1 MTARAELNAYLEQ
14 LEKRLK
20 RGALLQGMAIVGV
33 SALVVTL
40 LLVPIA
46 NRFAFSDGS
55 LLGGRLLLVLVLGLG
70 VAFGLAI
77 PVYRLTRRYAAKT
90 AETANPA
97 FNQSLITFAEREGT
111 DQSGFLE
118 LLASDTL
125 KNARITDAETLVPNA
140 KLMAAL
146 GAGFASFG
154 VLLWLIIAGP
164 GFMGYGAAL
173 LWMGGRA
180 NVAAMYELRVT
191 PGDATVRRNSD
202 ELITAQPV
210 GVQANKVQIFARYL
224 SASKWEELAMQP
236 QPAGSGYQFVFAGI
250 PDGVEYYVQAGPLR
264 SRHFNLKVVDV
275 AGVKQI
281 KVTYRYPAWTGMP
294 TTTDEHGGDVRAIA
308 GTQADLEIHTD
319 RPLPNGLIVLDDRQ
333 VNLSGGANNT
343 YHATIGVDKD
353 GSYHVGTVDQGQPVR
368 LSEDYFI
375 EADKANPP
383 DVALVRP
390 NRDYQASP
398 IEEVTV
404 QAKAN
409 DDFGLQDFTLHY
421 SVNGAPEKTVDMLK
435 AKGAKAAD
443 GSTLLSME
451 NFKAVPGDVVSVYA
465 TAKDAKMESRTDMFF
480 IQAEPFEREFSQSQE
495 SGGGGGGGGGGGA
508 DGQISAREKEIIGS
522 TWKQLN
528 DKNPSAD
535 KSAEN
540 AKFLSDV
547 QSKLRAQA
555 QSLTGRLASRDIPS
569 ANEEFGSFEQ
579 DMKAAADAMAPAT
592 DKLQKQQWKDALPNE
607 QKALQYLLR
616 AEATFRQIEV
626 AFGRQGGGGGGGSAG
641 RDLAS
646 LFDLELDTEKNQY
659 ETAQHADSADQRAQD
674 IDAALK
680 KLDELARRE
689 EELAQNRNNSQT
701 PQERWQQEMLRREAE
716 QLQEKLKQMAQNSQ
730 GSSQGGSAKSGQN
743 SQSAGGGQNS
753 NSQNDS
759 NGSQQ
764 QSDGRA
770 QQALNQLKQA
780 NDDMRRAS
788 EQPDGAD
795 ARRAAERLRQAQNLL
810 NGMQQANNAGAL
822 DSLANEASRLSSD
835 EKSQG
840 DRIKS
845 LQQTAQRFQQ
855 SSSRPSEAEITK
867 AQQELGSL
875 VRDRQK
881 QADDLAKLQNG
892 LRAAEQKAAT
902 GDRATATKL
911 RDALSKLDESDAATR
926 IQRSADRLQSGYV
939 PNDDSTEQQ
948 IESGMQQ
955 LSDAVRQAQQSA
967 ANNPQ
972 QNSETALNRVENL
985 RDRLESLDRN
995 FSRNGQNGQGGQD
1008 RQGQAGQ
1015 NGNPS
1020 NANGQPGQN
1029 AQGGGQMGRPQ
1040 GPGGNTPGGERG
1052 YQVGPRGGDAG
1063 GNYGSV
1069 DPGAWI
1075 DTGGQNYNNHVN
1087 TPEPSGAGYPNLG
1100 DTEQTIQQGISEL
1113 SQLRDDLANDPEA
1126 RDQVDALLKEMQ
1138 NLDPKRFPGNPA
1150 MVEELHQKVLNDVD
1164 KLELQLRSKSDPAQA
1179 GQVRS
1184 TDPMPV
1190 PSGYSDAVAEYF
1202 RRLAKNQN

>member
-20 RGALLQGMAIVGV
+20 RSALLQGIAILTV
-33 SALVVTL
+33 SALVITV
-40 LLVPIA
+40 LLVLIT
-46 NRFAFSDGS
+46 NHFAFSDGS
-55 LLGGRLLLVLVLGLG
+55 LLGGRLILLLVLGLG

-77 PVYRLTRRYAAKT
+77 PLYRLTRRYAAT
-90 AETANPA
+90 AAESANPE
-97 FNQSLITFAEREGT
+97 FNQRLITFAEREGQ
-111 DQSGFLE
+111 DQGPFLE

-125 KNARITDAETLVPNA
+125 SMARRADPEALVPNA
-140 KLMAAL
+140 KMMAAL
-146 GAGFASFG
+146 GAGIASLA
-154 VLLWLIIAGP
+154 VLTWLIIAGP

-173 LWMGGRA
+173 LWMGGRG

-202 ELITAQPV
+202 ELVTAQPI
-210 GVQANKVQIFARYL
+210 GVQAGKVELFARYK
-224 SASKWEELAMQP
+224 SASKWEQLAMQP
-236 QPAGSGYQFVFAGI
+236 QPAGSAYQFVFAGI
-250 PDGVEYYVQAGPLR
+250 PDQVEYYVQAGPLR

-281 KVTYRYPAWTGMP
+281 EVTYRYPAWTGMP
-294 TTTDEHGGDVRAIA
+294 PSTDEHGGDVRAIE

-319 RPLPNGLIVLDDRQ
+319 RPLPNGMIVLDDKQ
-333 VNLSGGANNT
+333 VSLSGGGNNV

-375 EADKANPP
+375 EADKANAPE
-383 DVALVRP
+383 VALVKP

-404 QAKAN
+404 QAKAT
-409 DDFGLQDFTLHY
+409 DDFGLTDFALHY
-421 SVNGAPEKTVDMLK
+421 SVNGAPEQTVNLLK
-435 AKGAKAAD
+435 AKGGKAAD
-443 GSTLLSME
+443 GSTMLSLE
-451 NFKAVPGDVVSVYA
+451 NFKVVPGDVVSVYA

-480 IQAEPFEREFSQSQE
+480 IQAEPFEREFSQSQQE
-495 SGGGGGGGGGGGA
+495 AGGGGGGGGGGPNGE
-508 DGQISAREKEIIGS
+508 ISAREKEIIGS

-535 KSAEN
+535 KAAEN

-547 QSKLRAQA
+547 QGKLRAQA
-555 QSLTGRLASRDIPS
+555 QSLTGRLQSRDIPS

-579 DMKAAADAMAPAT
+579 DMKSAADAMGPAAE
-592 DKLQKQQWKDALPNE
+592 KLQKQQWKDAMPNE
-607 QKALQYLLR
+607 EKALQYLLR

-626 AFGRQGGGGGGGSAG
+626 AFGRQGGGGGGGGSAG

-659 ETAQHADSADQRAQD
+659 ETAQTADSADQRQQD

-689 EELAQNRNNSQT
+689 EELAQQHNNSQT
-701 PQERWQQEMLRREAE
+701 PQERWQQEMLRREAQ
-716 QLQEKLKQMAQNSQ
+716 QLQQQLQQMAQNNQ
-730 GSSQGGSAKSGQN
+730 GSSQGGN
-743 SQSAGGGQNS
+743 SNGGQNS
-753 NSQNDS
+753 SSQGGAQNDSSQNDA

-764 QSDGRA
+764 HSDGRT
-770 QQALNQLKQA
+770 QEALNQLKQA

-795 ARRAAERLRQAQNLL
+795 ARRAAERLRQAQSLL
-810 NGMQQANNAGAL
+810 NGMKRESNAGAL
-822 DSLANEASRLSSD
+822 GSLASEADRLANEERA
-835 EKSQG
+835 QAG
-840 DRIKS
+840 RIKE
-845 LQQTAQRFQQ
+845 LQQTAQKFQEATG
-855 SSSRPSEAEITK
+855 RPSESEISK
-867 AQQELGSL
+867 AQQQLSDL
-875 VRDRQK
+875 IRDRQR

-892 LRAAEQKAAT
+892 LRSAEQSAAT
-902 GDRATATKL
+902 NDRATAGKL
-911 RDALSKLDESDAATR
+911 RDALSKLDDSDAETR
-926 IQRSADRLQSGYV
+926 IQRSADRLRSGYV

-948 IESGMQQ
+948 IVAGVQG
-955 LSDAVRQAQQSA
+955 LSDAVRQAQQGA
-967 ANNPQ
+967 ANNAQ

-995 FSRNGQNGQGGQD
+995 VNPGGQGGRD
-1008 RQGQAGQ
+1008 RQGKPGQ

-1020 NANGQPGQN
+1020 NMNGQPGQN
-1029 AQGGGQMGRPQ
+1029 SQPGGQIGRE
-1040 GPGGNTPGGERG
+1040 PGQNGTNPGDRG
-1052 YQVGPRGGDAG
+1052 GFQAGARGGDAG

-1069 DPGAWI
+1069 NPGAWI
-1075 DTGGQNYNNHVN
+1075 DTGGQQYNNHTN
-1087 TPEPSGAGYPNLG
+1087 ANANPAYPNPA
-1100 DTEQTIQQGISEL
+1100 DTQQVIDQGINEL
-1113 SQLRDDLANDPEA
+1113 TQLRDDVASDPEA

-1138 NLDPKRFPGNPA
+1138 NLDPRRFPGNPA
-1150 MVEELHQKVLNDVD
+1150 MVEELHDKVLNDVD
-1164 KLELQLRSKSDPAQA
+1164 KLELQLRSKSDPAQS

-1190 PSGYSDAVAEYF
+1190 PSGYQDAVAEYF
-1202 RRLAKNQN
+1202 RRLSKNQN